1 MAGRRQAAPCGK
13 DCFNCEF
20 PECIYDR
27 LDAEDYKQSDERD
40 RLLTQ
45 TPQQKKLAA
54 QQRAYREAN
63 REKVA
68 AQQRAYREAN
78 REKLAAQRR
87 AYREANREKL
97 AAQQRAYREANREK
111 LAARRKNQ
119 SQAAERES
127 A

>member
-63 REKVA
+63 REK
-68 AQQRAYREAN
+68 
-78 REKLAAQRR
+78 
-87 AYREANREKL
+87 
-97 AAQQRAYREANREK
+97 

>member
-1 MAGRRQAAPCGK
+1 MAGIRQAAPCGK

-63 REKVA
+63 REK
-68 AQQRAYREAN
+68 
-78 REKLAAQRR
+78 
-87 AYREANREKL
+87 L

-111 LAARRKNQ
+111 VAARRKNQ